1 MRNGLLEFRIIMLY
15 KFMGVIIDN
24 NTLNVVKRYYFLSG
38 RGVGVNKNVY
48 LSLSVAPHSKNRLFI
63 CTIKDSEFCMKE
75 TCYIDNSSVY
85 YIWLIIV
92 FTWKIILYYNW
103 LSRINMK

>member
-1 MRNGLLEFRIIMLY
+1 
-15 KFMGVIIDN
+15 MGVIIDN
-24 NTLNVVKRYYFLSG
+24 HTLIMVKKKYYFLSG
-38 RGVGVNKNVY
+38 GGVGVNENVY
-48 LSLSVAPHSKNRLFI
+48 LSLSVTPHSKNRLFI

-85 YIWLIIV
+85 YISLIIV

>member
-1 MRNGLLEFRIIMLY
+1 
-15 KFMGVIIDN
+15 MGVIIDN
-24 NTLNVVKRYYFLSG
+24 HTLIMVKKKKYYFLSG
-38 RGVGVNKNVY
+38 GGVGVNENVY
-48 LSLSVAPHSKNRLFI
+48 LSLSVTPQSKNRLFI